1 MGIDVF
7 KDEDEAELTQNIHV
21 LQIELCLWGNLCAK
35 EAKASQI
42 RISRREDIQF
52 HHFDQVHIHNS
63 MPVVGHHA
71 VEERGVVQWALCH
84 SRPAGLCVHVK

>member
-7 KDEDEAELTQNIHV
+7 KDEDEAELTKNIHG

-42 RISRREDIQF
+42 RISRREDI
-52 HHFDQVHIHNS
+52 
-63 MPVVGHHA
+63 
-71 VEERGVVQWALCH
+71 
-84 SRPAGLCVHVK
+84 